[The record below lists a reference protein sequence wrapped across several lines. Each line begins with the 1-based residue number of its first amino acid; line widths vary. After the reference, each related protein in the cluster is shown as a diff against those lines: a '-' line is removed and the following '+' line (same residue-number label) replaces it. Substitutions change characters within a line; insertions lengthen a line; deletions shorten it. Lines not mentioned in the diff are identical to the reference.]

1 MTITSA
7 KPILVVNPF
16 NKGALTIPVSAPF
29 LSCGEIGTNWG
40 FQTPKQSLF
49 HRNFIGACDDDRPK
63 LAPLHQVKAP
73 FRNVP
78 ERGLGGWGLLSFVR

>member
-1 MTITSA
+1 MTTTSA
-7 KPILVVNPF
+7 KPTSEANPP
-16 NKGALTIPVSAPF
+16 NKRGADYLSQRPF

-63 LAPLHQVKAP
+63 LAPLHQAKVP
-73 FRNVP
+73 FRNVS
-78 ERGLGGWGLLSFVR
+78 ERDLGGWGLLGFVR

>member
-1 MTITSA
+1 MITSA

-63 LAPLHQVKAP
+63 LAPLHQAKAP
-73 FRNVP
+73 FWSVS
-78 ERGLGGWGLLSFVR
+78 ERGLGGWGLLGFVR